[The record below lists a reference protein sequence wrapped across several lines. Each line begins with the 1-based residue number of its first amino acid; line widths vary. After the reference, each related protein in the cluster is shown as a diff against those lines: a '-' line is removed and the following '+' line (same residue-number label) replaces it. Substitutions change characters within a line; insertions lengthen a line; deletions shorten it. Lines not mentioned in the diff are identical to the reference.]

1 MIDFNQNHRRDRPR
15 DSQSCRNEEMILLA
29 DLEETLVVGLVDVVD
44 PSTRR
49 PQVSRKYR
57 SRLVVQHLQLVRTS
71 SV

>member
-29 DLEETLVVGLVDVVD
+29 DLEEALVVGLVDVVD

-57 SRLVVQHLQLVRTS
+57 
-71 SV
+71 